1 MLFAV
6 SGHFK
11 AGGADTA
18 SHISFSDHVAQ
29 NVCRVHLGGPLY
41 DAAGERIG
49 VLLLVEAKD
58 FDLTLIGRG
67 RRRSAE
73 GGEVR
78 LAIFAQDTEFAVQD
92 AVRQASGRAA
102 EVRQPRR
109 PVIAV
114 AAEPSAPS
122 ARDAQLHAVAVEL
135 DLCSQASPVGG
146 AATSFSC

>member
-6 SGHFK
+6 SGHFR

-58 FDLTLIGRG
+58 FAEADAYL
-67 RRRSAE
+67 RSSPYALAGLYDRTTVSE
-73 GGEVR
+73 LRTEVGT
-78 LAIFAQDTEFAVQD
+78 I
-92 AVRQASGRAA
+92 
-102 EVRQPRR
+102 
-109 PVIAV
+109 
-114 AAEPSAPS
+114 
-122 ARDAQLHAVAVEL
+122 
-135 DLCSQASPVGG
+135 
-146 AATSFSC
+146 